1 MTLNIL
7 FSAADE
13 SWPAYQDL
21 LPQTLDDIGIP
32 TLVRR
37 DFAPQDVDY
46 IVYAP
51 DGPTLDF
58 GAFNRARAVLGLW
71 AGVEK
76 IVTNPT
82 LHLPLTRMVDCGLS
96 EGMVEWVTGHV
107 LRHHLGIDKYIRPA
121 RRDWTPDY
129 PVLARDRSV
138 AILGLGQ
145 LGQACAQALQSLNFN
160 VLGWSRR
167 KRSPD
172 NIAAYHGTDGLDAV
186 LRRAEILVLLLPLTD
201 ATRNIIDEQSLGK
214 MPRQAVI
221 MNPGRGAL
229 IDDDALIRALDSG
242 QLAHAT
248 LDVFR
253 VEPLPDSHPFW
264 HHPQITVTPHIAAQT
279 RPKTA
284 CQVIAENIRR
294 DQAGEEMQYLVD
306 RSAGY

>member
-58 GAFNRARAVLGLW
+58 GVFNRARAVLGLW

-82 LHLPLTRMVDCGLS
+82 LHLPLARMVDCGLS

-145 LGQACAQALQSLNFN
+145 LGQACAQALKSLNFN

-167 KRSPD
+167 KRSMD

-186 LRRAEILVLLLPLTD
+186 LQRAEILVLLLPLTD